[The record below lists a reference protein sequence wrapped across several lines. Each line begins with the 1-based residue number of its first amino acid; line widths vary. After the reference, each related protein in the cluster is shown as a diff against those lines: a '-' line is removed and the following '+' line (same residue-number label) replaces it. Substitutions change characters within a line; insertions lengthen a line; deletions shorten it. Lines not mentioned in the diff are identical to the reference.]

1 MITSKSFKLNLIR
14 MSKSAR
20 KFPFS
25 DVLPH
30 IVLAWILLLPLK
42 AFGVLTIEVNKGVE
56 AGIPIAIVPFGL
68 QGLSGVENAPADIIE
83 SDLSLSGKFET
94 ISRETFLSQPSD
106 LKSVQY
112 KDWRLIKAEALVV
125 GKVINIGNG
134 QYEVR
139 FRLIDVFRERQLA
152 GQKFLVPQNRL
163 RKVAHQISDIVYQYL
178 TGKPGAFDTKIAY
191 VTVEGV
197 HPNRKF
203 MLQIADS
210 DGFNP
215 RTVLQ
220 SSEPILS
227 PAWSPNGN
235 KISYVSFE
243 KKRSMVYVQDVWSGE
258 RTLISQHQG
267 LNSAPAWSP
276 DGRQLAVTLSKDGN
290 PDIYL
295 YNVAN
300 GSLRRMTRHP
310 AIDTEASFSP
320 DGRMLVFSS
329 GRAGGPQI
337 YEMSVAGGEPRR
349 LTFNGKYNAGPS
361 YSPDGKQIVMITDQG
376 NGFRVGI
383 YSNED
388 RTVKELTDTIQD
400 ESPTFAPNGEMII
413 YATQRGGRSL
423 LAAVSPDG
431 SVKQTLRFQ
440 QGSVREPAWS
450 PFNRKL

>member
-1 MITSKSFKLNLIR
+1 MTISKNFKLNLIR
-14 MSKSAR
+14 MNSSSRNFCCRIMAAA
-20 KFPFS
+20 
-25 DVLPH
+25 LP
-30 IVLAWILLLPLK
+30 LALLLLLPLK
-42 AFGVLTIEVNKGVE
+42 ASAVLTIEVNKGVE
-56 AGIPIAIVPFGL
+56 AGIPIAVVPFGL

-83 SDLSLSGKFET
+83 TDLGLSGKFEP
-94 ISRETFLSQPSD
+94 ISRESFLSRPTD
-106 LKSVQY
+106 LQSVQY

-163 RKVAHQISDIVYQYL
+163 RKVAHQISDIIYQYL

-191 VTVEGV
+191 VTVEGAD
-197 HPNRKF
+197 PNRKF

-220 SSEPILS
+220 STEPILS
-227 PAWSPNGN
+227 PAWSPDGN
-235 KISYVSFE
+235 WISYVSFE
-243 KKRSMVYVQDVWSGE
+243 KKRSMIYVQNVWSGE
-258 RTLISQHQG
+258 RNLISEHQG
-267 LNSAPAWSP
+267 INSAPAWSP

-295 YNVAN
+295 YNIDN

-320 DGRMLVFSS
+320 DGRMLVFAS
-329 GRAGGPQI
+329 GRAGAPQI

-431 SVKQTLRFQ
+431 SVQQTLRFQ